1 MDFQH
6 TSVMPRQVHDYQNL
20 RPGMVCVDCTLGGSG
35 HAQSTV
41 RAILPDGLLI
51 GIDQDNDAIANAKKV
66 LQPHKDNVRLVH
78 SNFSNLPGILAESQ
92 IQGVDSI
99 LLDLGFSLNQL
110 TRSKRGFSFQKKDE
124 PLDMRMDTRTALTAG
139 DVVNTYS
146 ETHLADIFFNYGEE
160 RFSRR
165 VARAIVRHRV
175 DTPIQTSSD
184 LARLVAKAIPSKS
197 AAKQKIHPATRV
209 FQAVRIEVN
218 QELTRLSDF
227 MSQVPAML
235 NPGGRISVIS
245 FHSLEDRIVKQALRK
260 FENGCTC
267 PRELPQCLC
276 GFVQTM
282 KQVTR
287 KPLIADKEECTANPM
302 ARSAKLRVAER
313 V

>member
-1 MDFQH
+1 MSFEH

-20 RPGMVCVDCTLGGSG
+20 TPGKVCVDCTLGGSG
-35 HAQSTV
+35 HALSTV
-41 RAILPDGLLI
+41 RAILPGGLLI
-51 GIDQDNDAIANAKKV
+51 GIDQDQDAIANAEKI
-66 LQPHKDNVRLVH
+66 LRSYKDNVRLFH
-78 SNFSNLPGILAESQ
+78 SNFSHLPEFLAESR
-92 IQGVDSI
+92 ISGVDSI

-110 TRSKRGFSFQKKDE
+110 TRSKRGFSFQKDE
-124 PLDMRMDTRTALTAG
+124 PLDMRMDIRTPLTAEE
-139 DVVNTYS
+139 VVNTYS
-146 ETHLADIFFNYGEE
+146 EAQLADIFFKYGEE

-165 VARAIVRHRV
+165 VAGAIVRHRT
-175 DTPIQTSSD
+175 DTPIQTSKD
-184 LARLVAKAIPSKS
+184 LAQLVARAIPSKS

-218 QELTRLSDF
+218 QELSRLETF
-227 MSQVPAML
+227 MSRVPDML

-245 FHSLEDRIVKQALRK
+245 FHSLEDRIVKHTLRR

-276 GFVQTM
+276 GFVQSM

-287 KPLIADKEECTANPM
+287 KPLTADENERNANPM